1 MNSTRLPKLT
11 YSALYMAIA
20 LILPVVTG
28 QIPEIGAMLCP
39 MHIPALLCG
48 FMCGWP
54 WGVAVGFISPLLRS
68 VMFGMPAMFPA
79 AIAMA
84 FELAVY
90 GGMAGLL
97 YSRLPRKKWMI
108 YAVLLISMIAGRV
121 VWGAVQA
128 LLAGLSGNS
137 FTWTLFLMG
146 AVINAIPGIIM
157 QLALIPVLVVTMDK
171 AGLMVNDRYCA
182 KKKKTIPELDP
193 GIVFA

>member
-1 MNSTRLPKLT
+1 MNSTRLRKLT

-20 LILPVVTG
+20 LILPFVTG

-108 YAVLLISMIAGRV
+108 YAALLISMIAGRV

-137 FTWTLFLMG
+137 FTWTLFLTG

-157 QLALIPVLVVTMDK
+157 QLALIPVLVVTMYK
-171 AGLMVNDRYCA
+171 AGLMINDR
-182 KKKKTIPELDP
+182 
-193 GIVFA
+193 

>member
-1 MNSTRLPKLT
+1 MNSTRLRKLT

-20 LILPVVTG
+20 LILPFVTG
-28 QIPEIGAMLCP
+28 QIPEIGTMLCP

-108 YAVLLISMIAGRV
+108 YAALLISMIAGRV

-137 FTWTLFLMG
+137 FTWTLFLTG

-171 AGLMVNDRYCA
+171 AGLMVND
-182 KKKKTIPELDP
+182 
-193 GIVFA
+193 G

>member
-1 MNSTRLPKLT
+1 MNSTQLRKLT
-11 YSALYMAIA
+11 YSALYMAIS
-20 LILPVVTG
+20 LILPFVTG

-108 YAVLLISMIAGRV
+108 YAALLISMIAGRV

-137 FTWTLFLMG
+137 FTWTLFLTG

-171 AGLMVNDRYCA
+171 AGLMVNDR
-182 KKKKTIPELDP
+182 
-193 GIVFA
+193 

>member
-1 MNSTRLPKLT
+1 MNSTQLRKLT

-20 LILPVVTG
+20 LILPFVTG

-108 YAVLLISMIAGRV
+108 YAALLISMIAGRV

-128 LLAGLSGNS
+128 LLAGLSGNC
-137 FTWTLFLMG
+137 FTWTLFLTG

-171 AGLMVNDRYCA
+171 AGLMVNDR
-182 KKKKTIPELDP
+182 
-193 GIVFA
+193 

>member
-1 MNSTRLPKLT
+1 MNSTQLRKLT

-20 LILPVVTG
+20 LILPFVTG
-28 QIPEIGAMLCP
+28 QIPEIGATLCP

-108 YAVLLISMIAGRV
+108 YAALLISMIAGRV

-137 FTWTLFLMG
+137 FTWTLFLTG
-146 AVINAIPGIIM
+146 AVFNAVPGIIM

-171 AGLMVNDRYCA
+171 AGLMVNDR
-182 KKKKTIPELDP
+182 
-193 GIVFA
+193 

>member
-1 MNSTRLPKLT
+1 MNSTQLRKLT

-20 LILPVVTG
+20 LILPFVTG

-108 YAVLLISMIAGRV
+108 YAALLISMIAGRV

-137 FTWTLFLMG
+137 FTWTLFLTG

-171 AGLMVNDRYCA
+171 AGLMVND
-182 KKKKTIPELDP
+182 L
-193 GIVFA
+193 

>member
-1 MNSTRLPKLT
+1 MNSTQLRKLT

-20 LILPVVTG
+20 LILPFVTG

-108 YAVLLISMIAGRV
+108 YAALLISMIAGRV

-157 QLALIPVLVVTMDK
+157 QLVLIPVLVVTMDK
-171 AGLMVNDRYCA
+171 AGLMVNDR
-182 KKKKTIPELDP
+182 
-193 GIVFA
+193 

>member
-1 MNSTRLPKLT
+1 MNSTQLRKLT

-20 LILPVVTG
+20 LILPFVTG

-68 VMFGMPAMFPA
+68 VMFGMPAMFPT

-108 YAVLLISMIAGRV
+108 YAALLISMIAGRV

-137 FTWTLFLMG
+137 FTWTLFLTG

-171 AGLMVNDRYCA
+171 AGLMVNDR
-182 KKKKTIPELDP
+182 
-193 GIVFA
+193 

>member
-1 MNSTRLPKLT
+1 MNSTQLRKLT

-20 LILPVVTG
+20 LILPFVTG

-137 FTWTLFLMG
+137 FTWTLFLTG

-157 QLALIPVLVVTMDK
+157 QLALIPVLVITMDK
-171 AGLMVNDRYCA
+171 AGLMVNDR
-182 KKKKTIPELDP
+182 
-193 GIVFA
+193 

>member
-1 MNSTRLPKLT
+1 MNSTQLRKLT

-20 LILPVVTG
+20 LILPFVTG

-54 WGVAVGFISPLLRS
+54 WGLAVGFISPLLRS

-108 YAVLLISMIAGRV
+108 YAALLISMIAGRV

-137 FTWTLFLMG
+137 FTWTLFLTG

-157 QLALIPVLVVTMDK
+157 QLALIPVLVITMDK
-171 AGLMVNDRYCA
+171 AGLMVNDR
-182 KKKKTIPELDP
+182 
-193 GIVFA
+193 

>member
-1 MNSTRLPKLT
+1 MNSTQLRKLT

-20 LILPVVTG
+20 LILPFVTG

-108 YAVLLISMIAGRV
+108 YAALLISMIAGRV
-121 VWGAVQA
+121 AWGAVQA

-137 FTWTLFLMG
+137 FTWTLFLTG

-171 AGLMVNDRYCA
+171 AGLMVNDR
-182 KKKKTIPELDP
+182 
-193 GIVFA
+193 

>member
-1 MNSTRLPKLT
+1 MNSTQLRKLT

-20 LILPVVTG
+20 LILPFVTG

-97 YSRLPRKKWMI
+97 YSRLPRKNWMI
-108 YAVLLISMIAGRV
+108 YAALLISMIAGRV

-137 FTWTLFLMG
+137 FTWTLFLTG

-171 AGLMVNDRYCA
+171 AGLMVNDR
-182 KKKKTIPELDP
+182 
-193 GIVFA
+193 

>member
-1 MNSTRLPKLT
+1 MNSTQLRKLT

-20 LILPVVTG
+20 LILPFVTG

-108 YAVLLISMIAGRV
+108 YAALLISMIAGRV
-121 VWGAVQA
+121 VWGTVQA

-137 FTWTLFLMG
+137 FTWTLFLTG

-171 AGLMVNDRYCA
+171 AGLMVNDR
-182 KKKKTIPELDP
+182 
-193 GIVFA
+193 

>member
-1 MNSTRLPKLT
+1 MNSTRLRKLT

-20 LILPVVTG
+20 LILPFVTG

-108 YAVLLISMIAGRV
+108 YAALLISMIAGRV

-128 LLAGLSGNS
+128 LLAGLSGDS
-137 FTWTLFLMG
+137 FTWTLFLTG

-157 QLALIPVLVVTMDK
+157 QLALIPVLIVTMDK
-171 AGLMVNDRYCA
+171 AGLMVNDR
-182 KKKKTIPELDP
+182 
-193 GIVFA
+193 

>member
-1 MNSTRLPKLT
+1 MNSTQLRKLT

-20 LILPVVTG
+20 LILPFVTG

-90 GGMAGLL
+90 GGMTGLL

-108 YAVLLISMIAGRV
+108 YAALLISMIAGRV

-137 FTWTLFLMG
+137 FTWTLFLTG

-171 AGLMVNDRYCA
+171 AGLMVNDR
-182 KKKKTIPELDP
+182 
-193 GIVFA
+193 

>member
-1 MNSTRLPKLT
+1 MNSPRLRKRT

-20 LILPVVTG
+20 LILPFVTG

-108 YAVLLISMIAGRV
+108 YAALLISMIAGRV

-137 FTWTLFLMG
+137 FTWTLFLTG

-171 AGLMVNDRYCA
+171 AGLMVNDR
-182 KKKKTIPELDP
+182 
-193 GIVFA
+193 

>member
-1 MNSTRLPKLT
+1 MNSTQLRKLT

-20 LILPVVTG
+20 LILPFVTG

-54 WGVAVGFISPLLRS
+54 WGVVVGFISPLLRS
-68 VMFGMPAMFPA
+68 VMFGMPALFPA

-108 YAVLLISMIAGRV
+108 YAALLISMIAGRV

-137 FTWTLFLMG
+137 FTWTLFLTG

-171 AGLMVNDRYCA
+171 AGLMVNDR
-182 KKKKTIPELDP
+182 
-193 GIVFA
+193 

>member
-1 MNSTRLPKLT
+1 MNSTQLRKLT

-20 LILPVVTG
+20 LILPFVTG

-90 GGMAGLL
+90 GGIAGLL

-137 FTWTLFLMG
+137 FTWALFLTG

-157 QLALIPVLVVTMDK
+157 QLALIPVLVFTMDK
-171 AGLMVNDRYCA
+171 VGLMVNDR
-182 KKKKTIPELDP
+182 
-193 GIVFA
+193 

>member
-1 MNSTRLPKLT
+1 MNSTHLRKLT

-20 LILPVVTG
+20 LILPFVTG

-108 YAVLLISMIAGRV
+108 YAALLISMIAGRV

-137 FTWTLFLMG
+137 FTWTLFLTG

-171 AGLMVNDRYCA
+171 AGLMVNDR
-182 KKKKTIPELDP
+182 
-193 GIVFA
+193 

>member
-1 MNSTRLPKLT
+1 MNSTQLRKLT

-20 LILPVVTG
+20 LILPFVTG

-39 MHIPALLCG
+39 IHIPALLCG

-108 YAVLLISMIAGRV
+108 YAALLISMIAGRV

-137 FTWTLFLMG
+137 FTWTLFLTG

-171 AGLMVNDRYCA
+171 AGLMVNDR
-182 KKKKTIPELDP
+182 
-193 GIVFA
+193 

>member
-1 MNSTRLPKLT
+1 MNSTQLRKLT

-20 LILPVVTG
+20 LILPFVTG

-97 YSRLPRKKWMI
+97 YSHLPRKKWMI
-108 YAVLLISMIAGRV
+108 YAALLISMIAGRV

-137 FTWTLFLMG
+137 FTWTLFLTG

-171 AGLMVNDRYCA
+171 AGLMVND
-182 KKKKTIPELDP
+182 L
-193 GIVFA
+193 

>member
-1 MNSTRLPKLT
+1 MNSTQLRKLT

-20 LILPVVTG
+20 LILPFVTG

-54 WGVAVGFISPLLRS
+54 WGVTVGFISPLLRS

-108 YAVLLISMIAGRV
+108 YAALLISMIAGRV

-137 FTWTLFLMG
+137 FTWTLFLTG

-171 AGLMVNDRYCA
+171 AGLMVND
-182 KKKKTIPELDP
+182 
-193 GIVFA
+193 G

>member
-1 MNSTRLPKLT
+1 MNSTRLRKLT

-20 LILPVVTG
+20 LILPFVTG

-171 AGLMVNDRYCA
+171 AGLMVNDR
-182 KKKKTIPELDP
+182 
-193 GIVFA
+193 

>member
-1 MNSTRLPKLT
+1 MNSTQLRKLT

-20 LILPVVTG
+20 LILPFVTG

-108 YAVLLISMIAGRV
+108 YAALLISMIAGRV

-128 LLAGLSGNS
+128 LLAGLSGNI
-137 FTWTLFLMG
+137 FTWTLFLTG

-171 AGLMVNDRYCA
+171 AGLMVND
-182 KKKKTIPELDP
+182 
-193 GIVFA
+193 G

>member
-1 MNSTRLPKLT
+1 MNSTQLRKLT

-20 LILPVVTG
+20 LILPFVTG

-108 YAVLLISMIAGRV
+108 YAALLISMIAGRV

-137 FTWTLFLMG
+137 FTCTLFLTG

-171 AGLMVNDRYCA
+171 AGLMVNDR
-182 KKKKTIPELDP
+182 
-193 GIVFA
+193 

>member
-1 MNSTRLPKLT
+1 MNSTQLRKLT

-20 LILPVVTG
+20 LMLPFVTG

-97 YSRLPRKKWMI
+97 YSRLPRKKCMI
-108 YAVLLISMIAGRV
+108 YAALLISMIAGRV

-137 FTWTLFLMG
+137 FTWTLFLTG

-171 AGLMVNDRYCA
+171 AGLMIND
-182 KKKKTIPELDP
+182 
-193 GIVFA
+193 G

>member
-1 MNSTRLPKLT
+1 MNSTQLRKLT

-20 LILPVVTG
+20 LILPFVTG

-79 AIAMA
+79 ATAMA

-108 YAVLLISMIAGRV
+108 YAALLISMIAGRV

-137 FTWTLFLMG
+137 FTWTLFLTG

-171 AGLMVNDRYCA
+171 AGLMVNDR
-182 KKKKTIPELDP
+182 
-193 GIVFA
+193 

>member
-1 MNSTRLPKLT
+1 MNSTQLRKLT

-20 LILPVVTG
+20 LILPFVTG

-108 YAVLLISMIAGRV
+108 YAALLISMIAGRV

-137 FTWTLFLMG
+137 FTWTLFLTG

-157 QLALIPVLVVTMDK
+157 QLVLIPVLVVTMDK
-171 AGLMVNDRYCA
+171 AGLMVND
-182 KKKKTIPELDP
+182 L
-193 GIVFA
+193 

>member
-1 MNSTRLPKLT
+1 MNSTQLRKLT

-20 LILPVVTG
+20 LILPFVTG

-108 YAVLLISMIAGRV
+108 YAALLISMIAGRV

-137 FTWTLFLMG
+137 FTWTLFLTG

-171 AGLMVNDRYCA
+171 AGLIVNDR
-182 KKKKTIPELDP
+182 
-193 GIVFA
+193 

>member
-1 MNSTRLPKLT
+1 MNSTQMRKLT

-20 LILPVVTG
+20 LILPFVTG

-108 YAVLLISMIAGRV
+108 YAALLISMIAGRV

-137 FTWTLFLMG
+137 FTWTLFLTG
-146 AVINAIPGIIM
+146 AAINAIPGIIM

-171 AGLMVNDRYCA
+171 AGLMVNDR
-182 KKKKTIPELDP
+182 
-193 GIVFA
+193 

>member
-1 MNSTRLPKLT
+1 MNSTQLRKLT

-20 LILPVVTG
+20 LILPFVTG
-28 QIPEIGAMLCP
+28 QIPEIGAILCP

-108 YAVLLISMIAGRV
+108 YAALLISMIAGRV

-137 FTWTLFLMG
+137 FTWTLFLTG

-171 AGLMVNDRYCA
+171 AGLMVNDR
-182 KKKKTIPELDP
+182 
-193 GIVFA
+193 

>member
-1 MNSTRLPKLT
+1 MNSTRLRKLT

-20 LILPVVTG
+20 LILPFVTG

-108 YAVLLISMIAGRV
+108 YAALLISMIAGRV

-137 FTWTLFLMG
+137 FTWTLFLTG

-171 AGLMVNDRYCA
+171 AGLMVNGR
-182 KKKKTIPELDP
+182 
-193 GIVFA
+193 

>member
-1 MNSTRLPKLT
+1 MNSTRLRKLT

-20 LILPVVTG
+20 LILPFVTG

-108 YAVLLISMIAGRV
+108 YAALLISMIAGRV

-137 FTWTLFLMG
+137 FTWTLFLTG

-171 AGLMVNDRYCA
+171 AGLMINDR
-182 KKKKTIPELDP
+182 
-193 GIVFA
+193 

>member
-1 MNSTRLPKLT
+1 MNSTRLRKLT

-20 LILPVVTG
+20 LILPFVTG

-97 YSRLPRKKWMI
+97 YSRLPRTKWML
-108 YAVLLISMIAGRV
+108 YAVMLISMIAGRV

-137 FTWTLFLMG
+137 FTWTLFLTG

-171 AGLMVNDRYCA
+171 AGLMVNDR
-182 KKKKTIPELDP
+182 
-193 GIVFA
+193 

>member
-1 MNSTRLPKLT
+1 MNSTRLRKLT

-20 LILPVVTG
+20 LILPFVTG

-54 WGVAVGFISPLLRS
+54 WGLAVGFISPLLRS

-108 YAVLLISMIAGRV
+108 YAALLISMIAGRV

-137 FTWTLFLMG
+137 FTWTLFLTG

-171 AGLMVNDRYCA
+171 AGLMVNDR
-182 KKKKTIPELDP
+182 
-193 GIVFA
+193 

>member
-1 MNSTRLPKLT
+1 MNSTQLRKLT

-20 LILPVVTG
+20 LILPFVTG

-68 VMFGMPAMFPA
+68 VMFGMPAMFPS

-108 YAVLLISMIAGRV
+108 YAALLISMIAGRV

-137 FTWTLFLMG
+137 FTWTLFLTG

-171 AGLMVNDRYCA
+171 AGLMVNDR
-182 KKKKTIPELDP
+182 
-193 GIVFA
+193 